1 MVNIIVVFRKLD
13 DAKKIRSI
21 LQRHGFT
28 VTACCSTGLQA
39 IGLFD
44 DLRNGIV
51 ICGYQMT
58 DMLYTEIRENLPED
72 FQMLLMAREN
82 LLPQLVDND
91 LVCLPMPARA
101 GDLVQTV
108 AMMQN
113 AVEIRIKKRK
123 SRLTG
128 IYKKQRWIREHRW
141 WRPPRWCWISSVC
154 NNGDGSD
161 GLQLSSVNRRKHHLH
176 RKTQVLSVSL
186 KRLKPF

>member
-123 SRLTG
+123 SRPKARSKEDMEALSAAKALLMARNNMTEPEAHRYIQKTAMDTG
-128 IYKKQRWIREHRW
+128 TSLVETAQM
-141 WRPPRWCWISSVC
+141 
-154 NNGDGSD
+154 
-161 GLQLSSVNRRKHHLH
+161 
-176 RKTQVLSVSL
+176 VLDLFS
-186 KRLKPF
+186 R

>member
-123 SRLTG
+123 SRPKALLMARNNMTEPEAHRYIQKTAMDTG
-128 IYKKQRWIREHRW
+128 TSLVETAQM
-141 WRPPRWCWISSVC
+141 
-154 NNGDGSD
+154 
-161 GLQLSSVNRRKHHLH
+161 
-176 RKTQVLSVSL
+176 VLDLFSL
-186 KRLKPF
+186 